1 MTIPE
6 LNYQRMIKFG
16 SKPLSV
22 DMKLFICS
30 LSLCTA
36 LVAKNQTHYQGPIID
51 MHVHVAVLPGESGKL
66 GAPNTIQDILPL
78 LQPNHMSNAGIITIA
93 HAGNMAET
101 RSRNDSLLRL
111 HELHPLLIP
120 ICSVHPMDTTA
131 AWEEMARLKS
141 KGVNIL
147 KLHPSAQHFD
157 VASPKVAALAE
168 KAGDLHMALLFDS
181 FNPEDANELGKLMML
196 AINHPNTQFILAH
209 MGFVHF
215 KELLTIQAWKR
226 YSWYKNNIWMD
237 VSAIAPIMGG
247 DSPFADQ
254 IRWVIRQVG
263 ISQFIY
269 GSDFPLFSFKESIA
283 AVRRMGFTPAEEQK
297 IFHDNALRLLHTL
310 DSATRLN

>member
-1 MTIPE
+1 
-6 LNYQRMIKFG
+6 
-16 SKPLSV
+16 
-22 DMKLFICS
+22 MKSLICVLF
-30 LSLCTA
+30 LCQA
-36 LVAKNQTHYQGPIID
+36 LIANAQSHYQGPIID
-51 MHVHVAVLPGESGKL
+51 MHVHVAVLPGESGNL
-66 GAPNTIQDILPL
+66 GAPNTILDILPL

-93 HAGNMAET
+93 HAGNMTET

-111 HELHPLLIP
+111 HELHPQLIP

-141 KGVNIL
+141 KGVDIL

-157 VASPKVAALAE
+157 VAAPQVAALAE

-181 FNPEDANELGKLMML
+181 YSPEDANELGKLMML

-215 KELLTIQAWKR
+215 KELLAIQAWKR
-226 YSWYKNNIWMD
+226 YAWYKNNIWMD

-247 DSPFADQ
+247 NSPFTAQ
-254 IRWVIRQVG
+254 IRWVIRQIGV
-263 ISQFIY
+263 SQFLY
-269 GSDFPLFSFKESIA
+269 GSDFPLFTFKESIA

-297 IFHDNALRLLHTL
+297 IFHDNALRLMYLTKT
-310 DSATRLN
+310 SQK

>member
-1 MTIPE
+1 
-6 LNYQRMIKFG
+6 
-16 SKPLSV
+16 
-22 DMKLFICS
+22 MKSLICVLF
-30 LSLCTA
+30 LCQA
-36 LVAKNQTHYQGPIID
+36 LIANAQSHYQGPIID
-51 MHVHVAVLPGESGKL
+51 MHVHVAVLPGESGNL
-66 GAPNTIQDILPL
+66 GAPNTILDILPL

-93 HAGNMAET
+93 HAGNMTET

-111 HELHPLLIP
+111 HELLPQLIP

-141 KGVNIL
+141 KGVDIL

-157 VASPKVAALAE
+157 VAAPQVAALAE

-181 FNPEDANELGKLMML
+181 YSPEDANELGKLMML

-215 KELLTIQAWKR
+215 KELLAIQAWKR
-226 YSWYKNNIWMD
+226 YAWYKNNIWMD

-247 DSPFADQ
+247 NSPFTAQ
-254 IRWVIRQVG
+254 IRWVIRQIGV
-263 ISQFIY
+263 SQFLY
-269 GSDFPLFSFKESIA
+269 GSDFPLFTFKESIA

-297 IFHDNALRLLHTL
+297 IFHDNALRLMYLTKT
-310 DSATRLN
+310 SQK